1 MRGLCAPR
9 GGAASPSGD
18 DGRVRPTRCPV
29 LVGRTAELA
38 LLTEALDAAGR
49 GEGSVAAVVGEAG
62 VGKSRVVDAL
72 ANAAASRGM
81 LVARGRAARMG
92 TPVPFRPWS
101 AALVSVVGQM
111 PFPADPLLHPFRAP
125 LGALVPGWACANRDV
140 AFDAAALG
148 EGVLRLLHVLRDGA
162 PVVVVLEDL
171 QWADPES
178 LALAEYVA
186 DRAAEEEV
194 VLVLTGRDEPS
205 SGLEFVVDLGR
216 RRTATVLELDRLGDA
231 EVASMAALCLG
242 EAPPPDVLD
251 LLARYADGLP
261 FLVEELLTSVSRTGG
276 GARPPI
282 PLTFADDFR
291 RRAAQLGDDAVNVL
305 AAAALLGRSFDWSV
319 IGPATGLG
327 DERVLEVLRG
337 ASLLQIVEEDGRG
350 AAFRFRHGLSQE
362 ASLAGPLAPSRRTL
376 AQRLLTIVME
386 RRSAPEG
393 DWRALAA
400 ALATDAGDDVMAATL
415 LTELAAEA
423 LDAGA
428 LATAA
433 QVAERAVAASPD
445 QARHAGAA
453 LVLLRAAT
461 LAGDTARAAEVGDA
475 LLRSVDK
482 TQGDGND
489 VADVHLHLARAA
501 LIGTDRLRARTH
513 IEAAQGTARP
523 GAVRT
528 RALADV
534 LSAQLALADHDAREA
549 ADRALAALDRARA
562 AGSHDIAC
570 EALEVLG
577 RVERLADW
585 ERADRWF
592 EAALELADEAKNVVW
607 RVRALSELGIQ
618 ELFAARA
625 PDRLAAARDEAVR
638 IGAVVTAAHVDLH
651 LAALYGLRHE
661 IDEGLAAVAR
671 CEEAARRGRLGLLLA
686 AAVSNHAILAS
697 SRGADDEA
705 AGLIDEA
712 LSLAGDDSQSVA
724 NIRGFGLVTTLL
736 HRDERAEARRAVEAA
751 MGVLPEGSDAASGP
765 VPDLATFLR
774 ALDGEL
780 SDTDAEHAVAN
791 VSRRHALGRGLVLAA
806 DAVARGRR
814 GDPFAVDVFTRAE
827 LELRNTPGWRHVVR
841 RHVAEAARRDA
852 WAEPSAWLLE
862 TIAFFDANGLAAL
875 AHGCRAVVRESGG
888 RVPRRT
894 ALPPLPAALAARG
907 LTAREADVLALV
919 AEGLQNRTI
928 AERLYL
934 SVRTVEKH
942 VERLLAKT
950 GASTRTE
957 LAAWAMRAEDT

>member
-1 MRGLCAPR
+1 M
-9 GGAASPSGD
+9 
-18 DGRVRPTRCPV
+18 

-38 LLTEALDAAGR
+38 LLTEGLDAAGR

-62 VGKSRVVDAL
+62 VGKTRVVDAV

-81 LVARGRAARMG
+81 LVARGRAARTG

-125 LGALVPGWACANRDV
+125 LGALVPGWACVNREV
-140 AFDAAALG
+140 ALDAVAVG

-178 LALAEYVA
+178 LTLAEYVA
-186 DRAAEEEV
+186 DRAAEEDV
-194 VLVLTGRDEPS
+194 VLVLTARDEPS

-242 EAPPPDVLD
+242 EAPPANVLD

-261 FLVEELLTSVSRTGG
+261 FLVEELLTSVSRGTGG
-276 GARPPI
+276 GARPSI

-291 RRAAQLGDDAVNVL
+291 RRAAQLGVDGINVL

-327 DERVLEVLRG
+327 DERVLKVLRG
-337 ASLLQIVEEDGRG
+337 ASLLQIVEEVGRD

-362 ASLAGPLAPSRRTL
+362 ASLAGLLAPSRRTL
-376 AQRLLTIVME
+376 AERLLAIVME

-400 ALATDAGDDVMAATL
+400 ALASDAGDDVMAATL

-433 QVAERAVAASPD
+433 QVAERAVAVSPD
-445 QARHAGAA
+445 QARHTGAA

-475 LLRSVDK
+475 LLRSVD
-482 TQGDGND
+482 TTDGDGND

-501 LIGTDRLRARTH
+501 LIDTDRLRGRTH

-534 LSAQLALADHDAREA
+534 LSAQLALADYDAREA
-549 ADRALAALDRARA
+549 ADRALSALDRARA
-562 AGSHDIAC
+562 AGYHDVAC

-625 PDRLAAARDEAVR
+625 PDRLAAARDEALR

-651 LAALYGLRHE
+651 LAALHGLRYE

-712 LSLAGDDSQSVA
+712 LSFAGDDSQSVA

-765 VPDLATFLR
+765 VPDVATFLR

-814 GDPFAVDVFTRAE
+814 GDPLAVDVFTRAE
-827 LELRNTPGWRHVVR
+827 RELRNTPGWRHVVR

-852 WAEPSAWLLE
+852 WGEPSAWLLE

-907 LTAREADVLALV
+907 LTARETDVLALV

-957 LAAWAMRAEDT
+957 LAAWALRAQDT